1 MRELDF
7 PSSDGNKNERKT
19 ENEKF
24 EESDIEEHRKTVEQF
39 VGNSCV
45 LTIPFLLKETKRNK
59 NLNRKFM
66 AKVED
71 SRL

>member
-7 PSSDGNKNERKT
+7 PSSDGNKNERKN

-24 EESDIEEHRKTVEQF
+24 EESDIEEHRKTGEQF

-45 LTIPFLLKETKRNK
+45 LNLPFFKKENK
-59 NLNRKFM
+59 NKNTNRKFM
-66 AKVED
+66 VKVED